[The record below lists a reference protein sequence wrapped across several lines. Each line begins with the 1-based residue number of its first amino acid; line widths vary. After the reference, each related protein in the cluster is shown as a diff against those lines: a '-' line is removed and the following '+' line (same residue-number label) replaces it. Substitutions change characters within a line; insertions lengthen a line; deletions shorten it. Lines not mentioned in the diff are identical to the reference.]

1 MTTKIPYNVMRHA
14 SWDFAPRDPVTIG
27 SLILTGSAA
36 AGAAATGIVLA
47 GYYAVGF
54 LATTALT
61 SVLSRA
67 LAPKIGG
74 QNKGTLFNVKEPV
87 APQRYIYGQVRTG
100 GVLTYAEATG
110 ENNKYLHQII
120 VLAGH
125 VVEEIGDIYVND
137 KRSFLSGLGKIN
149 YTINAT
155 YRVSGRNYEKL
166 VSLYDATTSYADAA
180 TLTKAQLEALMDETG
195 FDRTGM
201 DYRSGKVLSR
211 KGDEGYV
218 KDSRWKNKVLVR
230 KFDGT
235 QTAPPAELLADST
248 QINANF
254 VGTGIAYLYVRL
266 EHDTEAFANGVPVI
280 TAVVKGKKV
289 TNTSGVAQTY
299 PASANAAL
307 VIRDYLKSEYGL
319 ADQYID
325 DVYFGSAANDCND
338 NIPLA
343 AGGTEKRYQINGV
356 VNADSEIG
364 QTLQDMVT
372 ACNGT
377 LYLSGGQWRLKVG
390 VYEPSQK
397 SFTLDDLRSD
407 INFSTKKSRRDNFN
421 KVIGKFVYGGVY
433 DATYN
438 ALAGDWVE
446 ADYPAI
452 SSAAFLSE
460 DNNIENIIDL
470 PLLMVTSSPQA
481 QRVAKQTL
489 FRSRE
494 QITISADFGT
504 RAINLEVGDII
515 DLTIS
520 DYGWTN
526 KEFEVA
532 SWILLVGDTG
542 GIRVRMT
549 LRETSEAA
557 FDWDAEESDIIN
569 NNSSLPQYWIVPTP
583 TFTSDVVTETIITP
597 DGTTYSVAS
606 VEWSVTTPEV
616 VDHYIVAYNISSET
630 DEQRFI
636 MTGTRLDISD
646 AEIGE
651 EYTIRVTA
659 VNSLGLQSD
668 TAVITATIPADTTP
682 PSAPTSLST
691 TSGYTQINVKWT
703 NPTQKDL
710 KEIRVFSSTTNNSAT
725 STQVGVVSGD
735 TFSHTGLPQST
746 TRFYWAKA
754 VDFTGNVSA
763 FSAATSGTTLANPT
777 NGETGDTIVTGRVY
791 YQTLQASA
799 PATPTASSYNT
810 STGAFVGL
818 TAGWALTQPS
828 VSITDTTVKEWS
840 SQYQVTIDGTTSAQ
854 TIAFTTPAGAIQ
866 VTADIESDNYVP
878 GSSGWHIERDT
889 GNAEFQNAII
899 RGTLNASDI
908 TAGTLNASRI
918 NIDGVTLDTSAG
930 QLVIKTGGVATANI
944 AARAATDATVA
955 TSGTLT
961 LTATGSTSLGT
972 FTTTENS
979 QFIILQASANVYGTG
994 TGVSYSLGISIDGT
1008 TVSTFINS
1016 ATDSYAT
1023 YNDLRF
1029 PVVVTDRRIVASAGS
1044 HTVGLTYVIAS
1055 GSSLEVTNFDVVI
1068 TLLKR

>member
-36 AGAAATGIVLA
+36 AGAAATGIALA

-67 LAPKIGG
+67 LGPKLGG
-74 QNKGTLFNVKEPV
+74 QNKGTLFNIKEPV

-100 GVLTYAEATG
+100 GVLTYAETTG
-110 ENNKYLHQII
+110 DNNKYMHQII

-137 KRSFLSGLGKIN
+137 KRSFLSGLNKIN

-166 VSLYDATTSYADAA
+166 VSLYDATTSYADGA
-180 TLTKAQLEALMDETG
+180 TLTEAQLEALMDETG

-201 DYRSGKVLSR
+201 DYRSGRVLSR

-235 QTAPPAELLADST
+235 QTAPPAELLAASAEID
-248 QINANF
+248 ANF

-266 EHDTEAFANGVPVI
+266 EHDTEVFANGVPVI

-307 VIRDYLKSEYGL
+307 VIRDYLKSDYGL

-325 DVYFGSAANDCND
+325 DVYFGSAANDCNE
-338 NIPLA
+338 NVPLA

-356 VNADSEIG
+356 VSADSEIG
-364 QTLQDMVT
+364 QTLQDMVS

-377 LYLSGGQWRLKVG
+377 LYLSGGEWRLKVG

-397 SFTLDDLRSD
+397 SFTLDDLRSE
-407 INFSTKKSRRDNFN
+407 INFTTKKSRRDNFN
-421 KVIGKFVYGGVY
+421 KVVGKFVYGGVY
-433 DATYN
+433 DASSN
-438 ALAGDWVE
+438 PLAGDWVE

-452 SSAAFLSE
+452 TSAAFLAE
-460 DNNIENIIDL
+460 DNNIENIVDL
-470 PLLMVTSSPQA
+470 PLGMVTGSAQA
-481 QRVAKQTL
+481 QRIAKQTL

-494 QITISADFGT
+494 QITISAEFGT

-515 DLTIS
+515 DLTVS
-520 DYGWTN
+520 EYGWVN
-526 KEFEVA
+526 KEFEVV
-532 SWILLVGDTG
+532 SWILTVGDTG
-542 GIRVRMT
+542 GIRIKMT

-557 FDWDAEESDIIN
+557 FDWNAEESSIIN
-569 NNSSLPQYWIVPTP
+569 NNSVLPQYWIVPTP
-583 TFTSDVVTETIITP
+583 VFTSDVVTETIITP
-597 DGTTYSVAS
+597 DGTTYSVAT
-606 VEWSVTTPEV
+606 VNWAVTTPDA
-616 VDHYIVAYNISSET
+616 VDHYIVSYNITAET
-630 DEQRFI
+630 DQQRFV
-636 MTGTRLDISD
+636 MTGTRLDIAD
-646 AEIGE
+646 AEIGQ
-651 EYTIRVTA
+651 EYTIRVAA
-659 VNSLGLQSD
+659 VNALGLQSD
-668 TAVITATIPADTTP
+668 TAVITVTIPADVTP

-703 NPTQKDL
+703 NPAQKDL
-710 KEIRVFSSTTNNSAT
+710 KEVRVFANTSNNSST

-746 TRFYWAKA
+746 TRFYWTKA

-763 FSAATSGTTLANPT
+763 FSSATSGTTLANPT

-854 TIAFTTPAGAIQ
+854 TISFTTPAGAIQ

-878 GSSGWHIERDT
+878 GSSGWRIERDT
-889 GNAEFQNAII
+889 GNAEFQDAII

-908 TAGTLNASRI
+908 TAGTLNADRI
-918 NIDGVTLDTSAG
+918 NIDDVTLDTSGG
-930 QLVIKTGGVATANI
+930 QLIIKTAGVATANI

-955 TSGTLT
+955 TSATLN
-961 LTATGSTSLGT
+961 LTASGSTSLGT
-972 FTTTENS
+972 FTTTEAN
-979 QFIILQASANVYGTG
+979 QFIIVQASANVYGTG
-994 TGVSYSLGISIDGT
+994 AGVSYSFGITIDGS
-1008 TVSTFINS
+1008 TVSNFINS
-1016 ATDSYAT
+1016 AVDSYAT

-1029 PVVVTDRRIVASAGS
+1029 PIVVTDRRVVASAGS
-1044 HTVGLTYVIAS
+1044 HTVGLSYVIAS
-1055 GSSLEVTNFDVVI
+1055 GSSLEVTNLDVVI